1 MSLICFDG
9 KSGNNAIDMAFGLGS
24 TRGQGEIKVGCA
36 CLLSSPQL
44 EFTEL
49 AVRATSMD
57 TSEDGTAM
65 HLVAF
70 RHL

>member
-1 MSLICFDG
+1 
-9 KSGNNAIDMAFGLGS
+9 MAFGLGS